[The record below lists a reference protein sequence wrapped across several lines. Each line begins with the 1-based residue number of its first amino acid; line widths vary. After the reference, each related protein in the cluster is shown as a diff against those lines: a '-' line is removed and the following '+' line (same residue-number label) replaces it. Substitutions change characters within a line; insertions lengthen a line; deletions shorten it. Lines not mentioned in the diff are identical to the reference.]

1 MVQAVY
7 TVQSHLNEAFPH
19 ISAANTYPGSSFR
32 WSAKSSGG
40 WWCWFWGNV
49 HCFKLPGV
57 CDLNPFCFQCLSTWP
72 ATTNAEARPRY
83 RRNQW
88 NQRHLWRCRGSRQGS
103 HRSRVCPSTDKPT
116 TGEQFIKITLNM
128 NIGVPLQYNAPIFL
142 LKFILETHSDWSF
155 LLKSWKVKAWS
166 GFMRLVR

>member
-32 WSAKSSGG
+32 WSVASSRCWWATSATSSGC
-40 WWCWFWGNV
+40 WWCWFWGIV
-49 HCFKLPGV
+49 HYFNHPGA
-57 CDLNPFCFQCLSTWP
+57 CDLKLFCFQCLSTWLT
-72 ATTNAEARPRY
+72 TTNAQARPRY

-103 HRSRVCPSTDKPT
+103 HRSRVCPSTDKST
-116 TGEQFIKITLNM
+116 TGGLFIKMTLWTW
-128 NIGVPLQYNAPIFL
+128 VYLYNTMHTYSSL
-142 LKFILETHSDWSF
+142 SLH
-155 LLKSWKVKAWS
+155 
-166 GFMRLVR
+166 

>member
-32 WSAKSSGG
+32 WSATSLGC

-49 HCFKLPGV
+49 HCLKHRGA
-57 CDLNPFCFQCLSTWP
+57 CDLNPFCFQCLSTWLT
-72 ATTNAEARPRY
+72 TTNAQARTLY

-116 TGEQFIKITLNM
+116 TGGQFIKITLWTL
-128 NIGVPLQYNAPIFL
+128 VYLYNTMHPYSSKRLIQTEV
-142 LKFILETHSDWSF
+142 IC
-155 LLKSWKVKAWS
+155 WKV
-166 GFMRLVR
+166 